1 MPKTLLFFTAAFFLF
16 SCGIRSVGEFRYR
29 TAEKENKIFIERKA
43 YPGKTA
49 FEVTFI
55 SADVPLKTA
64 AEFCVGSLERFMEL
78 SAPYDPSL
86 GTVRIGPESDLYRV
100 YFQLG
105 AFSLPE
111 FKNGLLKTGY
121 LQSRWRKWVI
131 ESRDKN
137 DDVSIYLKKE
147 KHNMFRVPELDDLL
161 SRYCDKDADIGQV
174 YPYAVSYLLKQIL
187 FVSLQEILS
196 RPYRYDRPGEVSS
209 AFSQIVTVPESLVFT
224 DYLTEKFGSGRT
236 LTAAKTEFSTN
247 SWKKAFGEEF
257 HDTEAD
263 FTSKL
268 ESRTFGGAFVNA
280 EFRAKLDELLELYNR
295 STKNTLFRK

>member
-1 MPKTLLFFTAAFFLF
+1 MPKINLCLAAAFVLF
-16 SCGIRSVGEFRYR
+16 SCGARSAGEFSYR
-29 TAEKENKIFIERKA
+29 TVEKENKIFIERKA

-55 SADVPLKTA
+55 SSDVPLKTA
-64 AEFCVGSLERFMEL
+64 AEFCIGSLERFMEL

-111 FKNGLLKTGY
+111 FKNGLLKTGF
-121 LQSRWRKWVI
+121 LQSRWRKWA
-131 ESRDKN
+131 
-137 DDVSIYLKKE
+137 DDVGKKTDGVSLYLQKE
-147 KHNMFRVPELDDLL
+147 KYNMFRVPELDGLL
-161 SRYCDKDADIGQV
+161 SRYCDEDADIRQV

-224 DYLTEKFGSGRT
+224 DYLTEKFGFGRT
-236 LTAAKTEFSTN
+236 LKAAKTEFSTN

-263 FTSKL
+263 FTTKL
-268 ESRTFGGAFVNA
+268 ESRAYGGAFDNA
-280 EFRAKLDELLELYNR
+280 EFRAKLDELLEMYNR
-295 STKNTLFRK
+295 STKSTLFRK